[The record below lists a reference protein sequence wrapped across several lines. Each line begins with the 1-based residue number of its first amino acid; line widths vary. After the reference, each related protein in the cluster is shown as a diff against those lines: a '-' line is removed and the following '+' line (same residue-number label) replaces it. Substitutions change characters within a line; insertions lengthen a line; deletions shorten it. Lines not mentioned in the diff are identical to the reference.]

1 MKYYENFSDDAL
13 DKYYSANSPY
23 PNPYDDYDNLMYED
37 YDDYDNLMYEDYDEY
52 DYFQESFDDDLR
64 KGMWHGNKVW

>member
-1 MKYYENFSDDAL
+1 MSYYENFSDDAL
-13 DKYYSANSPY
+13 DRYYSANSPY

-37 YDDYDNLMYEDYDEY
+37 EYEY

-64 KGMWHGNKVW
+64 KGIWNGNKVW

>member
-23 PNPYDDYDNLMYED
+23 PNPYDDYDNLT
-37 YDDYDNLMYEDYDEY
+37 YEDYDEY